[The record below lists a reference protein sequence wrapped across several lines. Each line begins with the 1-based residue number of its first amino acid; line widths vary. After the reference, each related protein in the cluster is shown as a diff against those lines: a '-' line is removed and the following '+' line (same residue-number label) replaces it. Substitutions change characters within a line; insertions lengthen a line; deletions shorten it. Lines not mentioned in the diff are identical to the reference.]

1 MARVNDI
8 MKFLVISDI
17 HANDAA
23 IDWVNDRIVQF
34 DVDAVMVLGDVTH
47 FGPVQWA
54 LDFLVALK
62 APAYVIPGNCD
73 PLDLPPAISAVA
85 IDMHGKSKKMPGFT
99 LVGLGGSNPTIF
111 NTPFELSEK
120 EIDQKLSVISSS
132 EMILMVHT
140 PPYGVHDE
148 IPSGINVGSTAL
160 AKIIR
165 KFKPRAVLSGHI
177 HEARGLIEMDGTLFM
192 NPGPAK
198 DGYAALLEIGAETV
212 KGELLDPLPN

>member
-1 MARVNDI
+1 MIA

-17 HANDAA
+17 HANDAS
-23 IDWVNDRIVQF
+23 IEWTNERIVRH

-47 FGPVQWA
+47 FGPIQWA
-54 LDFLVALK
+54 LDFLTALK

-73 PLDLPPAISAVA
+73 PLDLPQAISKVA
-85 IDMHGKSKKMPGFT
+85 INMHAESRKVENFT

-120 EIDQKLSVISSS
+120 EIHQQLNPISSPG
-132 EMILMVHT
+132 MILMVHT

-148 IPSGINVGSTAL
+148 IPSGIRVGSTAL
-160 AKIIR
+160 ADIIH
-165 KFKPRAVLSGHI
+165 KNKPRVVLSGHV
-177 HEARGLIEMDGTLFM
+177 HEARAITEADGILYV

-198 DGYAALLEIGAETV
+198 DGYAALLYIDAETV
-212 KGELLDPLPN
+212 RAELLEPPVN